1 MIKSMTPEIQIIE
14 KPDWVS
20 WENIHEVLVKAHAS
34 NRAHGINMRK
44 PSLPGEE
51 IKKEIGDDGVMLI
64 AMEGKKVIGTAALL
78 IKSNHLW
85 YSSKPYGY
93 LCFAS
98 ILPDFTGRGIYG
110 RLCKERERIAIE
122 KGLSG
127 LYIDTHH
134 NNTTVV
140 KIALQNG
147 FHRVDV
153 KSCKDHWNVVLFKW
167 LNGCPYSDFR
177 CWYEFHKR
185 KMIMKVKTKIKS
197 LIK

>member
-1 MIKSMTPEIQIIE
+1 MTPEIQIIE

-20 WENIHEVLVKAHAS
+20 WDDIHEVLVKAHAS

-44 PSLPGEE
+44 PSLPGDA
-51 IKKEIGDDGVMLI
+51 IKKEIGADGVMLV
-64 AMEGKKVIGTAALL
+64 AMEGEKVIGTAALL
-78 IKSNHLW
+78 TKQNHLW
-85 YSSKPYGY
+85 YCSNPYGY

-98 ILPDFTGRGIYG
+98 ILPEFTGRGIYG

-140 KIALQNG
+140 KIALKNG
-147 FHRVDV
+147 FRRVDV
-153 KSCKDHWNVVLFKW
+153 KNCKDHWNIVLFKW
-167 LNGCPYSDFR
+167 LTGNSYTRLR
-177 CWYEFHKR
+177 CWVEFNKR
-185 KMIMKVKTKIKS
+185 KLVLKAQAIIKS
-197 LIK
+197 LIRK